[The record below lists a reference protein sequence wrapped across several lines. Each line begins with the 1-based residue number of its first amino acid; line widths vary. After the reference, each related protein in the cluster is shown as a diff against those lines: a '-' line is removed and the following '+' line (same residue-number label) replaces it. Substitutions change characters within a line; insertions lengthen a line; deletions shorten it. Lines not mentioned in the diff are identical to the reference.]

1 MLYKY
6 LPYYGNEFTADGVA
20 LMATPKLSLNDP
32 FEFLPPGQWMD
43 KFDEIW
49 KKRFG
54 KCASDGYKLK
64 QFYKHIGVI
73 SFSETYDNLLM
84 WTHYANEHK
93 GIVIA
98 FDENEVSFEKYKKK
112 LKTVKYRKRIPY
124 HLLKVDILNDES
136 IIQLFEYKSD
146 EWIYEKE
153 HRIILDTTMRDYFIY
168 TDKDG
173 EPTDGS
179 IMHCVH
185 DGRHAAWSDHYL
197 NFFAL
202 SYGAM
207 SAIYF
212 GCRMADGKKKEII
225 EKLKGKNKILNHN
238 LEAYTMES
246 NTEYL
251 ILEYKKYG
259 G

>member
-20 LMATPKLSLNDP
+20 LRATPKLSLNDP
-32 FEFLPPGQWMD
+32 FEFLPPDKWKD

-49 KKRFG
+49 LKHFG
-54 KCASDGYKLK
+54 KCASEVEKVRA
-64 QFYKHIGVI
+64 FYKHIGVI

-84 WTHYANEHK
+84 WSHYANEHK

-98 FDENEVSFEKYKKK
+98 FDENEVSFKYKEK

-124 HLLKVDILNDES
+124 HLLEVDILNDKS

-153 HRIILDTTMRDYFIY
+153 HRIILDISKQDYFIC
-168 TDKDG
+168 TDTDG
-173 EPTDGS
+173 KPTDNG
-179 IMHCVH
+179 IMHCAQNT
-185 DGRHAAWSDHYL
+185 RHPTWYFDYL

-207 SAIYF
+207 KAIYF
-212 GCRMADGKKKEII
+212 GCRMVDKQKKEII
-225 EKLKGKNKILNHN
+225 EKLKERNKTLNNN
-238 LEAYTMES
+238 LEAYIMES
-246 NTEYL
+246 NAKYL
-251 ILEYKKYG
+251 TLEYKKYNG
-259 G
+259 